1 MIVATVLALA
11 AAASRLRK
19 ANAVAQTAKPRK

>member
-19 ANAVAQTAKPRK
+19 ASATQAAKADK